1 MLQGG
6 PHGLSGH
13 YECAKTHSL
22 TQHVYEWTQARS
34 RHHGIARLQVQVVL
48 VCNSLAL
55 ISSENRPRQSRHPIA
70 SHFIYLFIS
79 YACFCRRPEDV
90 FNGQGGFS
98 GTTPGNVPEPL
109 VGGTKKGRGKR
120 KSRVDRFEGD
130 ISNLTLMSPSNKN
143 KGDHLDITK

>member
-70 SHFIYLFIS
+70 SHFIYLLFHTHAS
-79 YACFCRRPEDV
+79 AVDRKMCSTVKGAFR
-90 FNGQGGFS
+90 
-98 GTTPGNVPEPL
+98 VPPRVMFQNLLSE
-109 VGGTKKGRGKR
+109 GRKKGGVKGNHGWIGSRG
-120 KSRVDRFEGD
+120 
-130 ISNLTLMSPSNKN
+130 TLV
-143 KGDHLDITK
+143 I